1 MSYLLIRNPG
11 SRAGRGR
18 RLWGAWEEGLRAAR
32 VPFRAVE
39 TEAPGHARELARGAE
54 PDETVVAVGGDGTIN
69 EVLDGVVSSGDATR
83 RMGVLY
89 SGTSPDFCRFH
100 GIPTEP
106 GAALERL
113 LVGVE
118 RSVDVARIGYLG
130 PDGEEA
136 VGHLGCSSNIGMG
149 ADVARR
155 ANRWRPYVG
164 DVPGTA
170 LAALRTFAGNRRL
183 DLDLEV
189 DGEPLRLPAV
199 NNLSIAKNPY
209 LASGLRL
216 GLDVQPDDGW
226 LWLAA
231 LSGLGRVGLCRVL
244 PSFYFGRAAEGSGL
258 LLRRC
263 KRVSVRCAQAAEVEF
278 DGDPRGGLP
287 CRVELLPG
295 ALRLVGGTHDRA

>member
-1 MSYLLIRNPG
+1 MSYLLVRNPG
-11 SRAGRGR
+11 SRGGRGR
-18 RLWGAWEEGLRAAR
+18 RLWSAWEQGLREAGA
-32 VPFRAVE
+32 PFRFAE
-39 TEAPGHARELARGAE
+39 TEGPGHARELARGAE
-54 PDETVVAVGGDGTIN
+54 PGETVVAVGGDGTIN
-69 EVLDGVVSSGDATR
+69 EVLDGVVASGDAGR

-113 LVGVE
+113 LTGSAW
-118 RSVDVARIGYLG
+118 SVDVARIEYTG
-130 PDGEEA
+130 PGGANEVA
-136 VGHLGCSSNIGMG
+136 HLGCSSNIGMG
-149 ADVARR
+149 AAIARR

-170 LAALRTFAGNRRL
+170 LAALRAFASNPRV

-189 DGEPLRLPAV
+189 DGEPLHLEAV
-199 NNLSIAKNPY
+199 NNLSIVKNPY

-216 GLDVQPDDGW
+216 RLDVRPDDGW

-244 PSFYFGRAAEGSGL
+244 PGFYSGNAAASHRL
-258 LLRRC
+258 LLQRC
-263 KRVSVRCAQAAEVEF
+263 KRVSVRCAGVQEVEF
-278 DGDPRGGLP
+278 DGDPHGSLP
-287 CRVELLPG
+287 CRVELLPR
-295 ALRLVGGTHDRA
+295 ALRLVGGTSD